1 MEEGVLKGVRILN
14 FIEAITDKINAD
26 LSLSV
31 RIKKGYLDTGESL
44 VMYPLPGGQKVRE
57 YMDGAKDVSLNYE
70 IAMKSQNPELLGD
83 TLWQVSDFIENLD
96 NLTSDDFTFN
106 SIQITNKPYITEA
119 GEQNWLVFLLD
130 FEAKITTY

>member
-14 FIEAITDKINAD
+14 FIETITDKINSD
-26 LSLSV
+26 LSLPV

-70 IAMKSQNPELLGD
+70 IAMKSQDPELLGD
-83 TLWQVSDFIENLD
+83 SLWKISDFIENLD

>member
-1 MEEGVLKGVRILN
+1 MEEGVLKGGGILN
-14 FIEAITDKINAD
+14 FIETITDKINAD
-26 LSLSV
+26 LSLPV

-83 TLWQVSDFIENLD
+83 SLWQISDFIENLN
-96 NLTSDDFTFN
+96 NLTSEDFTFN
-106 SIQITNKPYITEA
+106 SIQITNKPYITDA